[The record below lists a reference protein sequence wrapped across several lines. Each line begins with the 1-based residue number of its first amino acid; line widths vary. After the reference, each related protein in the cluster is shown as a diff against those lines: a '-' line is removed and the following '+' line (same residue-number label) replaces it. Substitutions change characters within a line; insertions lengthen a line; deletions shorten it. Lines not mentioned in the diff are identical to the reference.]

1 MSMIGDE
8 RPCETTGLRL
18 GDNITKPFNEIV
30 PDLDIIIS
38 GNNLS
43 L

>member
-18 GDNITKPFNEIV
+18 GDNITKPFDEIIPV
-30 PDLDIIIS
+30 LII
-38 GNNLS
+38 
-43 L
+43 